1 MTSVWKRLQRV
12 GKKASKFQFIA
23 SYQELVLECTKKWQP
38 DKLRVVWTRRNRR
51 MCSKL
56 HSWQPGIKN
65 PYRGMVVWPVPENID
80 ISVTLFK
87 DANADEFEDKE
98 WTFVI
103 EGENKGHRKVL
114 ASADINLKRFAS
126 PTLTQTDLTL
136 KLKPLSV
143 KVVEATLKLSLS
155 CVFIREGKATDED
168 MQSLASLMSVK
179 PTDIGN
185 LDDFN
190 ESDEEEDK
198 KSVTAT
204 VVPHTLTRPNRPA
217 PPPPDKRHSTAS
229 TLPSSAPVSYQWRPP
244 EVQTADDSASASGHS
259 HIFRPQIVKSVARPT
274 SPSPFSSDAPLLS
287 SVPPLPKSPTSSSES
302 GAHGAKLKSD
312 SVRADGDI
320 APVPLLTSPDLD
332 ALCDPVAPV
341 CPASI
346 LCTSPAQSSSLPKPA
361 FFSSPLTVTRP
372 SAPPAHTSS
381 SRSGLTFPLAQ
392 VDEETT
398 SAVKEAA
405 ASPLQQSKD
414 SPKNKG
420 TALHSKMSTQPVRA
434 AQDSKVTIA
443 ENKVGP
449 VRISSHG
456 EDAAEVH
463 TPVRQESQPV
473 KAKDGDEHHIA
484 APSAQPSAPAV
495 KKEPKEPEGPRVE
508 SAPSVEVPPQ
518 EAGEHVTL
526 ALEPLQPSK
535 PKPEPELRPERD
547 LHPSGKPQQEG
558 ADEEKPADAVPGG
571 HEHFINN
578 KDPVCE
584 AEKQLWAA
592 VEETTTEIGVEKG
605 MESSESKEAKE
616 EKLKEEEGVIGG
628 AEKCA
633 HTEADVCVAEQQR
646 EAPAGFMSAVVGVL
660 YRGYETVASILNT
673 SGSTLAGQPQP
684 SIKQP
689 CHLINNELQP
699 CLHEVDP
706 EILCSSE
713 ADNDPPI
720 PIDVDILPPTDFSD
734 TAESQAT
741 AEEKV
746 SETQKK
752 ECSSLNEAHNLV
764 AILRRAASE
773 QEKEREGN
781 REREEREKVENIKRA
796 EKQVR
801 DRKEREEEAKKEKHR
816 LEREK
821 EEARKRLEKGRK
833 EMRMS
838 EREGIKEGKEER
850 NGVDETRQGNEHKE
864 KRETEPETK
873 QQRKDVNEEVKKK
886 EKKGKG
892 KEDNHGET
900 PQWRTEAL
908 PVLALEKVNQ
918 KVDSSQQNNC
928 PPLREVELED
938 IAYDERSQG
947 NNEESGFSSDPK
959 LANTVISNAEV
970 LTRPADSA
978 PAAKTKTSKA
988 EDYVCIVKKT
998 MDDPGFK
1005 SLKKGK
1011 SYLKHGAIPEWLRED
1026 DVEEIS
1032 YERGQEDLGSIWLA
1046 ELYMEG
1052 EAGPGHPSP
1061 AVNQKSSSIVF
1072 SQQTL
1077 YQSPAPSQPNKPEVL
1092 ESLTSLTDS
1101 PHPNPPSVSQ
1111 QGISVNQ
1118 TVRNKPVPQLNE
1130 SQKQLLKGQRKAV
1143 ATNTS
1148 HSLEVAADEEGEL
1161 VQSSVV
1167 PWPLPPSTSNI
1178 QSDTKHTKTY
1188 TDMSVTKVDSEINT
1202 VTQSHTSLEMK
1213 VKEDVNNSKT
1223 FSLNKSD
1230 SDSQKS
1236 DSAQMNNLC
1245 TSHSKDQQLQEEEKF
1260 LLAKIRL
1267 MSGDS
1272 SPVSSIHNMKRL
1284 IPAPGDIDCDTEQPK
1299 KQLDIATDLTVVNQ
1313 HLVFPSFDALQEIS
1327 LTETEEPQ
1335 AEENAP
1341 KHQLADLPD
1350 DVVKKPPFQLEDSP
1364 STVHHCEI
1372 TSSRLPTLQE
1382 EETSDPRT
1390 PDPVTVVREEADGKD
1405 DTAEDLVNS
1414 SQSLLEWCQSITS
1427 GYQGVKVTN
1436 FSTSWRNG
1444 LAFCAILHHFHPDK
1458 IDFDQLDPHDIKLN
1472 NKKAFDGFEAL
1483 GISRLLEPSDMVLLS
1498 VPDRL
1503 IVMTYL
1509 SQIRS
1514 HFTNQEL
1521 SVLQIEHN
1529 SSKSSYGVALTGPT
1543 PTNVDAAAFCMAR
1556 LNEGV
1561 SLEEG
1566 GSSTLVVPPPRAK
1579 RQLKV
1584 EESITPVP
1592 PPRSLTKV
1600 VKPGPAQDEN
1610 TMSNSATEN
1619 TSNTEFQRA
1628 DEPQPPKQDEETMS
1642 LQDTSQYVLSEL
1654 AALETEQKHIDSRAA
1669 VVERRLRSLME
1680 TGSDRDEEERL
1691 IQEWFT
1697 LVNKKNALIRRQDNL
1712 ELLQEEQ
1719 DLERRFDLLTREL
1732 RVIMAIE
1739 DWQKSP
1745 AQQQREQLLL
1755 QELVSLVN
1763 QRDEIIRDI
1772 DTKERRALEEDERL
1786 ERGLEMRRRKYSN
1799 KEKCVLQ

>member
-204 VVPHTLTRPNRPA
+204 
-217 PPPPDKRHSTAS
+217 
-229 TLPSSAPVSYQWRPP
+229 
-244 EVQTADDSASASGHS
+244 
-259 HIFRPQIVKSVARPT
+259 
-274 SPSPFSSDAPLLS
+274 
-287 SVPPLPKSPTSSSES
+287 
-302 GAHGAKLKSD
+302 
-312 SVRADGDI
+312 
-320 APVPLLTSPDLD
+320 
-332 ALCDPVAPV
+332 
-341 CPASI
+341 
-346 LCTSPAQSSSLPKPA
+346 
-361 FFSSPLTVTRP
+361 
-372 SAPPAHTSS
+372 
-381 SRSGLTFPLAQ
+381 GLTFPLAQ

-398 SAVKEAA
+398 SAVKEAS
-405 ASPLQQSKD
+405 ASPLHQSKD

-420 TALHSKMSTQPVRA
+420 TALHSKMSNQPVRA

-484 APSAQPSAPAV
+484 APSSQPSAPAV
-495 KKEPKEPEGPRVE
+495 KKEPKEPEGPSVE

-535 PKPEPELRPERD
+535 PKPELRPEQV

-592 VEETTTEIGVEKG
+592 VEETTTEIGVEKV

-633 HTEADVCVAEQQR
+633 HKEADVCVAEQQR
-646 EAPAGFMSAVVGVL
+646 ETPAGFMSAVVGVL
-660 YRGYETVASILNT
+660 YR
-673 SGSTLAGQPQP
+673 
-684 SIKQP
+684 
-689 CHLINNELQP
+689 
-699 CLHEVDP
+699 
-706 EILCSSE
+706 
-713 ADNDPPI
+713 
-720 PIDVDILPPTDFSD
+720 
-734 TAESQAT
+734 
-741 AEEKV
+741 
-746 SETQKK
+746 
-752 ECSSLNEAHNLV
+752 
-764 AILRRAASE
+764 
-773 QEKEREGN
+773 
-781 REREEREKVENIKRA
+781 
-796 EKQVR
+796 
-801 DRKEREEEAKKEKHR
+801 
-816 LEREK
+816 
-821 EEARKRLEKGRK
+821 
-833 EMRMS
+833 
-838 EREGIKEGKEER
+838 
-850 NGVDETRQGNEHKE
+850 
-864 KRETEPETK
+864 
-873 QQRKDVNEEVKKK
+873 
-886 EKKGKG
+886 
-892 KEDNHGET
+892 
-900 PQWRTEAL
+900 
-908 PVLALEKVNQ
+908 
-918 KVDSSQQNNC
+918 
-928 PPLREVELED
+928 
-938 IAYDERSQG
+938 
-947 NNEESGFSSDPK
+947 
-959 LANTVISNAEV
+959 
-970 LTRPADSA
+970 
-978 PAAKTKTSKA
+978 
-988 EDYVCIVKKT
+988 
-998 MDDPGFK
+998 
-1005 SLKKGK
+1005 
-1011 SYLKHGAIPEWLRED
+1011 
-1026 DVEEIS
+1026 
-1032 YERGQEDLGSIWLA
+1032 
-1046 ELYMEG
+1046 
-1052 EAGPGHPSP
+1052 GPGHPSP

-1101 PHPNPPSVSQ
+1101 PHPNPLSVSQ

-1188 TDMSVTKVDSEINT
+1188 TDMSVTKVDCEINT

-1350 DVVKKPPFQLEDSP
+1350 DVVKKPPFQLDDSP

-1372 TSSRLPTLQE
+1372 TSSRLPTLPE

-1390 PDPVTVVREEADGKD
+1390 LDPVTVVREEADGKD